1 MNPFLIHRK
10 VVNMKHRITYK
21 QLAHYGIIVLMIAC
35 FIGVIFAFQQ
45 KQDYGLINKAGVSYE
60 KAKVI
65 SIEEEQLQDVDEV
78 GYSVGTQ
85 RVQVEIISGDQKGA
99 TYTADNYI
107 SYLGGVECHE
117 GQTVIVNVSES
128 TISDTTIVG
137 IYTANRAPVLYIFIG
152 LFVFVMCLIGGKQ
165 GLKSSV
171 SLGFTFLCVIFIFIP
186 MLFMGYSPVLAAIF
200 ICLITTIFTMY
211 MIGGFSTKTAASIAG
226 TVGGVVIAALC
237 AKVACSFAGIS
248 GFNMSSAEDLVV
260 IARAAPLKVEGILFA
275 GILIAALGAV
285 MDVAMSVA
293 STIHEIHDKNPS
305 LTRKELFMSGIHVGR
320 DMMGT
325 MSNTL
330 ILAFAGGSLPT
341 MIFIYAY
348 ATDYHQ
354 FMNTYSIGIEIIQGI
369 AGSMGVILT
378 VPLTAF
384 LSAFLIYR
392 KKDSIKTLP

>member
-1 MNPFLIHRK
+1 
-10 VVNMKHRITYK
+10 MKHRITYK
-21 QLAHYGIIVLMIAC
+21 QLAHYGIIILMLAC
-35 FIGVIFAFQQ
+35 FIGVIFVFQQ
-45 KQDYGLINKAGVSYE
+45 KQDYGLINKTGVSYE
-60 KAKVI
+60 KAKVL

-85 RVQVEIISGDQKGA
+85 RVQVEIISGDLTGD
-99 TYTADNYI
+99 TFTADNYI

-117 GQTVIVNVSES
+117 GQTVIVNISES
-128 TISDTTIVG
+128 TINDTTIVG
-137 IYTANRAPVLYIFIG
+137 IYTENRAPIMYIFIG
-152 LFVFVMCLIGGKQ
+152 IFVLVMCLIGGKQ
-165 GLKSSV
+165 GLKSSI

-200 ICLITTIFTMY
+200 ICLITTVFTMY

-237 AKVACSFAGIS
+237 AKVACSFAGVS
-248 GFNMSSAEDLVV
+248 GFNMNEAEDLVV
-260 IARAAPLKVEGILFA
+260 IARSAPLQVEGILFA

-378 VPLTAF
+378 VPLTAL
-384 LSAFLIYR
+384 LSAFLIHR
-392 KKDSIKTLP
+392 KKNSGEAVIDEGLSKPKISS